1 MVGGGG
7 SEVAWLQREER
18 GTFVISSYHLSLQC
32 GSMPEEYAYGRL
44 LVRLR
49 AGMFVVLFD
58 SIWGSQAPSSS
69 GDILSIVE

>member
-1 MVGGGG
+1 MVGGGV
-7 SEVAWLQREER
+7 EVAGPPREEC
-18 GTFVISSYHLSLQC
+18 GTFVIASYLLSLQC

-58 SIWGSQAPSSS
+58 SILASQARST
-69 GDILSIVE
+69 

>member
-1 MVGGGG
+1 V
-7 SEVAWLQREER
+7 ERRLLVLPPEEC
-18 GTFVISSYHLSLQC
+18 GTFVTSSYLLSLQC
-32 GSMPEEYAYGRL
+32 GSLPEDYAYVRL

-58 SIWGSQAPSSS
+58 SILASQVPSSS